1 MQNECICF
9 DLMHKPYVTSLLSDV
24 CLTSGG
30 TKPDVVSCR
39 LLILWLWNNT
49 VNKKKTKTL
58 TQESCQRRTQAPWE
72 TLSPEEAC
80 RHTLCFC
87 SGSQRGVSTQTLTAT
102 RSVLMEPYFLL
113 MKSLPATSL
122 RVRRV
127 HNVRLNNSPSR
138 HRVYPPPTQVGL
150 KLSHL
155 LSGKER
161 RHSVSFVAALCV
173 RNDLFV
179 VYFGA
184 RLVTLIWDDVT
195 FGARDIPRH
204 TSALAESR
212 AQLMCN

>member
-1 MQNECICF
+1 MPTPHPSTLGNTQ
-9 DLMHKPYVTSLLSDV
+9 PW
-24 CLTSGG
+24 GG
-30 TKPDVVSCR
+30 VPPHAVFLV
-39 LLILWLWNNT
+39 W
-49 VNKKKTKTL
+49 
-58 TQESCQRRTQAPWE
+58 
-72 TLSPEEAC
+72 
-80 RHTLCFC
+80 
-87 SGSQRGVSTQTLTAT
+87 VSTQTLTAT

-155 LSGKER
+155 LSEKER
-161 RHSVSFVAALCV
+161 RHSVSFVAALRV

>member
-1 MQNECICF
+1 M
-9 DLMHKPYVTSLLSDV
+9 
-24 CLTSGG
+24 
-30 TKPDVVSCR
+30 
-39 LLILWLWNNT
+39 
-49 VNKKKTKTL
+49 
-58 TQESCQRRTQAPWE
+58 
-72 TLSPEEAC
+72 
-80 RHTLCFC
+80 
-87 SGSQRGVSTQTLTAT
+87 
-102 RSVLMEPYFLL
+102 
-113 MKSLPATSL
+113 
-122 RVRRV
+122 
-127 HNVRLNNSPSR
+127 
-138 HRVYPPPTQVGL
+138 YPPPTQVGL

-161 RHSVSFVAALCV
+161 RHSVSFVAALRV